1 MQKLFYTLIGV
12 FLSIVTVDAQ
22 DSLKVTVAEADQIFL
37 TQNLNV
43 LAQHYQIDKAEA
55 MLIQAGLFANP
66 IVSYEQIIRTR
77 EEKRYFHTPT
87 QYAIEVEQ
95 VINLTGRRGK
105 QKKIERFN
113 IEIARQELELL
124 LRDLKYLLHTNLIE
138 AHYTQ
143 KSIAVFEKEIESL
156 ARLIN
161 VYEEQYAKGNVSLIE
176 KSRLQA
182 LFLTLKTEQ
191 LEYINKLNDVQKQL
205 RLLLNLKPEVNV
217 IPELGVP
224 DSMPVLVNADYDQ
237 LLADHPQVKI
247 AQLQIRQE
255 EANLSLQK
263 QMRIPEV
270 ALKGVFDKASNVGVN
285 YFGLGLSIALPLFD
299 RNQGNIKAAAA
310 QVLQNKLNQDYVAN
324 EVREEFKM
332 KLTNLKLLY
341 DFYMS
346 IDKSLEENFS
356 DLIEGVSISFRKQNI
371 NMLEFIDYYE
381 TYKDTCLKLYENETK
396 LLTGVEDINKL
407 LGRDSLKI
415 WSK

>member
-1 MQKLFYTLIGV
+1 MQKLYFTLIGV
-12 FLSIVTVDAQ
+12 FLFLSTVYPQ

-37 TQNLNV
+37 TQNLNI

-55 MLIQAGLFANP
+55 MLIQAGLFDNP
-66 IVSYEQIIRTR
+66 TVGYEQIVRSR
-77 EEKRYFHTPT
+77 EEKRYFYTPA

-124 LRDLKYLLHTNLIE
+124 LRDLKYLLHANLIE
-138 AHYTQ
+138 SHYAQ
-143 KSIAVFEKEIESL
+143 KAIAVFDKEIESL
-156 ARLIN
+156 DHLIK

-182 LFLTLKTEQ
+182 LFFALKTEQ
-191 LEYINKLNDVQKQL
+191 LEYVNKLNDLQKQL
-205 RLLLNLKPEVNV
+205 RLLLNLKPNVYV
-217 IPELGVP
+217 IPELGTP
-224 DSMPVLVNADYDQ
+224 NITPVLINANYDQ
-237 LLADHPQVKI
+237 LLADHPQLKI

-255 EANLSLQK
+255 ETNLSLQK
-263 QMRIPEV
+263 QMRVPQV
-270 ALKGVFDKASNVGVN
+270 ALKGIFDKASNVGTD
-285 YFGLGLSIALPLFD
+285 YFGLGFSIALPIFD

-310 QVLQNKLNQDYVAN
+310 QVLQNKLNHEFVTN
-324 EVREEFKM
+324 EVHEEFKM
-332 KLTNLKLLY
+332 KLANLKLLY
-341 DFYMS
+341 DFYMN

-356 DLIEGVSISFRKQNI
+356 DLIEGVSTSFRKQNI

-381 TYKDTCLKLYENETK
+381 TYKETCLKLYENETK
-396 LLTGVEDINKL
+396 LLTGVEEINKL
-407 LGRDSLKI
+407 LGSEYLKL